1 MIRIARRRSLREDR
15 GSGTLWMAAVAVIL
29 SLMASTVVLLGLA
42 QTARHKANAAAD
54 LAALAAAQVL
64 LDGTESACDEAVQNA
79 SANGARLT
87 GCSVDGEIV
96 SVSVS
101 VGVRLGR
108 FRIGQAEASARAG
121 PVDATEPAG

>member
-64 LDGTESACDEAVQNA
+64 LDGTGSACDEAVQNA

-108 FRIGQAEASARAG
+108 FGIGHAEASARAG
-121 PVDATEPAG
+121 PIDATESAG